1 MIDGHIHIERG
12 KYTLE
17 WIEQF
22 VNHAM
27 EKRLQEIRLL
37 EHNYIFEE
45 FSSMYVSVCS
55 YSEYVDA
62 WFKRSSGKHKLEEY
76 LRLIDK
82 VRKQNY
88 PIDIKF
94 GLEVC
99 YFKEYEELIEKLTNN
114 VGFDFLLGSVH
125 FVDDFAFDHTAEHW
139 KGVDVDKIYRRYFE
153 DSISLAKSGL
163 FDGIGH
169 PDSIKMFGHKPSF
182 YLTEYYERLA
192 KELFMNGMYAD
203 QNSGV
208 ARRCP
213 ETSELGINNEFLHV
227 LKENNVNTITSSDAH
242 CPEDV
247 GYMIS
252 ELEECIKNA

>member
-55 YSEYVDA
+55 YIEYVDA

-82 VRKQNY
+82 VRK
-88 PIDIKF
+88 P
-94 GLEVC
+94 
-99 YFKEYEELIEKLTNN
+99 
-114 VGFDFLLGSVH
+114 
-125 FVDDFAFDHTAEHW
+125 
-139 KGVDVDKIYRRYFE
+139 
-153 DSISLAKSGL
+153 ISLRL
-163 FDGIGH
+163 F
-169 PDSIKMFGHKPSF
+169 
-182 YLTEYYERLA
+182 
-192 KELFMNGMYAD
+192 
-203 QNSGV
+203 
-208 ARRCP
+208 
-213 ETSELGINNEFLHV
+213 
-227 LKENNVNTITSSDAH
+227 
-242 CPEDV
+242 
-247 GYMIS
+247 
-252 ELEECIKNA
+252 